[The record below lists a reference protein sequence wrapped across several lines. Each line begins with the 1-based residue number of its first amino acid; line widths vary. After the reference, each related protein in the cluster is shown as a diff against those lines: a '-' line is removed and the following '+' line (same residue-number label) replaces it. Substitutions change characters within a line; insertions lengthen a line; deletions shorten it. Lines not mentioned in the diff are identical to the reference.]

1 MRPGTAAIGRMMG
14 GTAYMYAAGSGISGS
29 TADALMYF
37 WFLLVVLSTVYVAH
51 DAFTRNP
58 ELTVMKWGWVLVTL
72 YIGPVGAALYVL
84 SCKEPRPGTHE
95 RFVAPLWKQAFG
107 STIHCV
113 AGDATGIMMAAVVAS
128 VLGLPPWG
136 DSLLEYVVGFGFGL
150 LIFQALFMRDM
161 LGGSYLR
168 AVRSTVFAEW
178 LSMNCVMG
186 AMVAVLVIIRS
197 HVPGTDDAGSVRFW
211 ATFSVA
217 VLAGLAF
224 AYPVNVWLVA
234 NHLKH
239 GMGTVRA
246 LGEGGEA
253 VRAAAPEPASAG
265 AGMEMPQSEV
275 TAAQKA
281 AMATL
286 TVVFLASGVLLAG
299 IFGDLG

>member
-1 MRPGTAAIGRMMG
+1 MEMLV
-14 GTAYMYAAGSGISGS
+14 AGPYGISGAAADVLMYAWFVLAALS
-29 TADALMYF
+29 TA
-37 WFLLVVLSTVYVAH
+37 YVAF
-51 DAFTRNP
+51 DAFTKNP

-72 YIGPVGAALYVL
+72 YIGPIGAALYVL
-84 SCKEPRPGTHE
+84 SCKEPRPGAHE
-95 RFVAPLWKQAFG
+95 RFVTPLWKQAFG

-128 VLGLPPWG
+128 VLGIPPWA

-168 AVRSTVFAEW
+168 AARSTVFAEW

-186 AMVAVLVIIRS
+186 AMVTVIVIVRS
-197 HVPGTDDAGSVRFW
+197 HVPGTEDAANVRFW
-211 ATFSVA
+211 ATFSLA
-217 VLAGLAF
+217 VLAGLMF
-224 AYPVNVWLVA
+224 AYPVNVWLVS

-246 LGEGGEA
+246 LGEGGEPVAKPTARAPGSAPNGMTMPDIA
-253 VRAAAPEPASAG
+253 VTRE
-265 AGMEMPQSEV
+265 
-275 TAAQKA
+275 QKS

-286 TVVFLASGVLLAG
+286 TVVFLVSGVLLAG
-299 IFGDLG
+299 IFGRLG

>member
-1 MRPGTAAIGRMMG
+1 VEGAVDMLAASGGMSGT
-14 GTAYMYAAGSGISGS
+14 
-29 TADALMYF
+29 TADTLMYI
-37 WFLLVVLSTVYVAH
+37 WFFLVALSTVYVAF
-51 DAFTRNP
+51 DAFTKNP

-95 RFVAPLWKQAFG
+95 KFVAPLWKQAFG

-113 AGDATGIMMAAVVAS
+113 AGDATGIVLAAVITSAI
-128 VLGLPPWG
+128 GLPAWA
-136 DSLLEYVVGFGFGL
+136 DSLTEYLVGFGFGL
-150 LIFQALFMRDM
+150 LVFQALFMRDM

-186 AMVAVLVIIRS
+186 AMVAVIVIIRS
-197 HVPGTDDAGSVRFW
+197 HVPGTHDAAGVRFW
-211 ATFSVA
+211 TTFSLA

-224 AYPVNVWLVA
+224 ACPVNVWLVS

-239 GMGTVRA
+239 GMGTVRV
-246 LGEGGEA
+246 LGEGGEPISEPTA
-253 VRAAAPEPASAG
+253 AAAPPG
-265 AGMEMPQSEV
+265 TEMTMPRPEV
-275 TAAQKA
+275 TREQKA

-286 TVVFLASGVLLAG
+286 TLVFLASGVLLAAV
-299 IFGDLG
+299 FGDLG